1 MTQFQTANNE
11 EKMLA
16 ADKYG
21 KQLGELKE
29 DLKVLTYSLELAE
42 KREKKLILELEDWKQ
57 RASTEIE
64 ESLSGNRQ
72 KLNIIEEELAILN
85 KKKNNLLNDF
95 NTQFDKLK
103 AFNDERLADLKARQ
117 ETEISELEVEKKNQV
132 KEYEEKEAQLS
143 AEKETN
149 FKAKGVDSKEIKKI
163 DARIKELQEALK
175 EIDQYSQIVSD
186 YLKDKREIFDK
197 LPDLIQKKE
206 EYVKSAN
213 DLTAEIEELLVS
225 STSNVWS

>member
-64 ESLSGNRQ
+64 QSLSGNRQ
-72 KLNIIEEELAILN
+72 KLNIIEEELSILN
-85 KKKNNLLNDF
+85 K
-95 NTQFDKLK
+95 
-103 AFNDERLADLKARQ
+103 R
-117 ETEISELEVEKKNQV
+117 
-132 KEYEEKEAQLS
+132 
-143 AEKETN
+143 
-149 FKAKGVDSKEIKKI
+149 KI
-163 DARIKELQEALK
+163 I
-175 EIDQYSQIVSD
+175 Y
-186 YLKDKREIFDK
+186 
-197 LPDLIQKKE
+197 
-206 EYVKSAN
+206 
-213 DLTAEIEELLVS
+213 
-225 STSNVWS
+225 